1 MRNINVVSRKGFKL
15 KIDLVL
21 LRSNLRKEVVL
32 KMEILLVLLVERNIE
47 GSFEPVLVVAFVVG
61 RIIIR

>member
-1 MRNINVVSRKGFKL
+1 M
-15 KIDLVL
+15 DLEL
-21 LRSNLRKEVVL
+21 LSWNLRKKVVL
-32 KMEILLVLLVERNIE
+32 RIASLLVLLVERNIE